1 MTPDLKHKVFDEG
14 FDEEVGDP
22 RRRLMIRLTNIL
34 IDAFLIAFSLA
45 MLLPLVFLVG
55 NAFKTPQEILLW
67 PPTVVPHHPTLENF
81 TSVLSD
87 TLLLTWIWNSFVF
100 AGLSTLSIMTTS
112 AIAGYILGKFPF
124 KVLTIIFAIILAT
137 AIIPF
142 EVYMIPLY
150 FQVKALGA
158 LNSVWGLLIGYL
170 VMSFG
175 IFLIRQNVIH
185 SIPDELLE
193 AALIDGA
200 SEFWVFVYVV
210 LPLLRGPLAALGVLA
225 FFQAWTAFTWP
236 LIVTSTKTS
245 YTIEVGL
252 ALFQT
257 GFTVDVGRLSAAS
270 SVVLIPSITLFVFL
284 RRQFVQGVA
293 STGLKE

>member
-1 MTPDLKHKVFDEG
+1 MTEAPNFAYDEV
-14 FDEEVGDP
+14 VGD
-22 RRRLMIRLTNIL
+22 RRLRLKALVTNIV
-34 IDAFLIAFSLA
+34 IDAFLIAFSLV

-67 PPTVVPHHPTLENF
+67 PPTVVPHAPTLENF
-81 TSVLSD
+81 TSVLSE
-87 TLLLTWIWNSFVF
+87 TPLLRWIGNSFLF
-100 AGLSTLSIMTTS
+100 ACLSTLSIMATS
-112 AIAGYILGKFPF
+112 AIAGYILGKFPS
-124 KVLTIIFAIILAT
+124 KVLHVVFAIILAT

-158 LNSVWGLLIGYL
+158 LDSLWGLLIGYL

-193 AALIDGA
+193 AARIDGA
-200 SEFWVFVYVV
+200 GEFWVFFYIV

-270 SVVLIPSITLFVFL
+270 SIVLIPSITLFVFL

-293 STGLKE
+293 STGLKD

>member
-1 MTPDLKHKVFDEG
+1 MTDAPNFAYDEV
-14 FDEEVGDP
+14 VGD
-22 RRRLMIRLTNIL
+22 RRLRLKALATNIA
-34 IDAFLIAFSLA
+34 IDAFLIAFSLL

-67 PPTVVPHHPTLENF
+67 PPTVIPHAPTLENF
-81 TSVLSD
+81 TAVLSE
-87 TLLLTWIWNSFVF
+87 TPLLRWIGNSFLF
-100 AGLSTLSIMTTS
+100 AILSTLSIMATS
-112 AIAGYILGKFPF
+112 AIAGYILGKFPS
-124 KVLTIIFAIILAT
+124 KVLNVVFAVILAT

-158 LNSVWGLLIGYL
+158 LDSLWGLLVGYL

-193 AALIDGA
+193 AARIDGA
-200 SEFWVFVYVV
+200 GEFWVFFYVV
-210 LPLLRGPLAALGVLA
+210 LPLLRGALAALGVLA

-236 LIVTSTKTS
+236 LIVTSSKTS

-270 SVVLIPSITLFVFL
+270 SIVLIPSITLFVFL
-284 RRQFVQGVA
+284 RKQFVQGVA
-293 STGLKE
+293 STGLKD

>member
-1 MTPDLKHKVFDEG
+1 MTEAPNFAYDEV
-14 FDEEVGDP
+14 VGD
-22 RRRLMIRLTNIL
+22 RRLRLKALVTNIV
-34 IDAFLIAFSLA
+34 IDAFLIAFSLV

-67 PPTVVPHHPTLENF
+67 PPTVIPHAPTLDNF
-81 TSVLSD
+81 TSVLSE
-87 TLLLTWIWNSFVF
+87 TPLLRWIGNSFLF
-100 AGLSTLSIMTTS
+100 ACLSTLSIMATS
-112 AIAGYILGKFPF
+112 AIAGYILGKFPS
-124 KVLTIIFAIILAT
+124 KVLNVVFAIILAT

-158 LNSVWGLLIGYL
+158 LDSLWGLLIGYL

-193 AALIDGA
+193 AARIDGA
-200 SEFWVFVYVV
+200 GEFWVFFYIV

-270 SVVLIPSITLFVFL
+270 SIVLIPSITLFVFL
-284 RRQFVQGVA
+284 RKQFVQGVA
-293 STGLKE
+293 STGLKD

>member
-1 MTPDLKHKVFDEG
+1 MTEAPNFAYDEV
-14 FDEEVGDP
+14 VGD
-22 RRRLMIRLTNIL
+22 RRLRLKALVTNII
-34 IDAFLIAFSLA
+34 IDAFLIAFSLL

-67 PPTVVPHHPTLENF
+67 PPTVVPHAPTLENF
-81 TSVLSD
+81 TSVLSE
-87 TLLLTWIWNSFVF
+87 TPLLRWIGNSFLF
-100 AGLSTLSIMTTS
+100 ACLSTLSIMATS
-112 AIAGYILGKFPF
+112 AIAGYILGKFPS
-124 KVLTIIFAIILAT
+124 KVLNVVFAVILAT

-158 LNSVWGLLIGYL
+158 LDSLWGLLIGYL

-193 AALIDGA
+193 AARIDGA
-200 SEFWVFVYVV
+200 SEFWVFFYVV

-270 SVVLIPSITLFVFL
+270 SIVLIPSITLFVFL

-293 STGLKE
+293 STGLKD

>member
-1 MTPDLKHKVFDEG
+1 MTEAPNFAYDEV
-14 FDEEVGDP
+14 VGD
-22 RRRLMIRLTNIL
+22 RRLRLKALVTNIV
-34 IDAFLIAFSLA
+34 IDAFLIAFSLV

-67 PPTVVPHHPTLENF
+67 PPTVIPHAPTLDNF
-81 TSVLSD
+81 TSVLSE
-87 TLLLTWIWNSFVF
+87 TPLLRWIGNSFLF
-100 AGLSTLSIMTTS
+100 ACLSTLSIMATS
-112 AIAGYILGKFPF
+112 AIAGYILGKFPS
-124 KVLTIIFAIILAT
+124 KVLNVVFAVILAT

-158 LNSVWGLLIGYL
+158 LDSLWGLLIGYL

-193 AALIDGA
+193 AARIDGA
-200 SEFWVFVYVV
+200 GEFWVFFYIV

-270 SVVLIPSITLFVFL
+270 SIVLIPSITLFVFL

-293 STGLKE
+293 STGLKD

>member
-1 MTPDLKHKVFDEG
+1 MTEVANYASYDESI
-14 FDEEVGDP
+14 GDP
-22 RRRLMIRLTNIL
+22 GLRLKVRLTNRA
-34 IDAFLIAFSLA
+34 IDVVLIAFSLM
-45 MLLPLVFLVG
+45 MLLPLVLLIG
-55 NAFKTPQEILLW
+55 NAFKTPQEILQW
-67 PPTVVPHHPTLENF
+67 PPTMVPHRPTLDNF
-81 TSVLSD
+81 TAVLGE
-87 TLLLTWIWNSFVF
+87 TPLLRWILNSFLF
-100 AGLSTLSIMTTS
+100 AILSTASIMTTS
-112 AIAGYILGKFPF
+112 AIAGYVLGKFPS
-124 KVLTIIFAIILAT
+124 KILNAVFAVILAT

-158 LNSVWGLLIGYL
+158 LDSLWGLLVGYL

-175 IFLIRQNVIH
+175 IFLIRQNVLH

-193 AALIDGA
+193 AARIDGA
-200 SEFWVFVYVV
+200 GEFWVFFYVV

-236 LIVTSTKTS
+236 LIVTSSKTS

-270 SVVLIPSITLFVFL
+270 SVVLIPSVTLFVFL

-293 STGLKE
+293 STGLKD